1 MFKIKQIGVSEELK
15 IRAEF
20 FSTAVWHII
29 CLYMAGGGGLTLW
42 SRFLAPASKD
52 VEKRPWE

>member
-20 FSTAVWHII
+20 FSIAVWHII
-29 CLYMAGGGGLTLW
+29 CLYMAGGGLTLW